1 MTEEMQ
7 HVVKVEEGR
16 PAADGRPSVGPTYR
30 SAFARDGFP
39 DPVPGMDSCY
49 DIFR

>member
-1 MTEEMQ
+1 MAEMQ

-30 SAFARDGFP
+30 SAFARSEERRVGKE
-39 DPVPGMDSCY
+39 C
-49 DIFR
+49 RL